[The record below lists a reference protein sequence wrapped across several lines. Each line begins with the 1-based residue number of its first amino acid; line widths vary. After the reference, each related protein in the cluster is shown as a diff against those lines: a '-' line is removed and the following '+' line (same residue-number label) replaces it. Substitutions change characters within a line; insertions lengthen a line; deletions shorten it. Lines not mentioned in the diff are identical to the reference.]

1 MPGISRYHG
10 TLPTHAARATRA
22 ARPAP
27 AIRAARAIVLLAAL
41 ALLGALPLPGSATA
55 GDATPSAASI
65 AAVPRRSVTFPMRTM
80 GTYANVTIVTADS
93 ARASAPA
100 HIAQQ
105 VLARV
110 DSLMS
115 NWTTTSEVARLNR
128 VCADGPTLVQP
139 EVARVIAHALE
150 VWRGSEGT
158 FDITIEPLI
167 RAWGFIGGKPHVP
180 ADSVAVAAFHRV
192 GAGQLRFD
200 AATGTLAYANP
211 GVRIDLGG
219 IAKGYAVDVAADS
232 LRAHGITDAL
242 VDLTGNMR
250 AMGHSAT
257 STGWRIGLRD
267 PRDRV
272 PYFAKITLND
282 EAIST
287 SGKYEQF
294 VAANGKTYGHIMD
307 PRTGQP
313 SDGLLAVTVIS
324 RSAFTCDSWDT
335 PLFVLGPAKA
345 RALAKAHSDFDAVL
359 VTPGPNGVDTLWVE
373 APLKD
378 RITLDAAAAR
388 MFHVV
393 VF

>member
-1 MPGISRYHG
+1 MPVILRHRGA
-10 TLPTHAARATRA
+10 HAARAA
-22 ARPAP
+22 
-27 AIRAARAIVLLAAL
+27 RAARAIALLAAT
-41 ALLGALPLPGSATA
+41 ALLGALPLPDSAAA
-55 GDATPSAASI
+55 GDTTPAAGIAVPSASA
-65 AAVPRRSVTFPMRTM
+65 PRRSVTFPTRTM
-80 GTYANVTIVTADS
+80 GTYANVTIVTDDS
-93 ARASAPA
+93 ARVAARA

-128 VCADGPTLVQP
+128 VCAQGPTLVHP
-139 EVARVIAHALE
+139 EVARVIAQALE

-180 ADSVAVAAFHRV
+180 ADSEAVAAAHRV

-200 AATGTLAYANP
+200 PGAGTLAFANP

-232 LRAHGITDAL
+232 LRAQGIADAL

-250 AMGHSAT
+250 AMGQSAT
-257 STGWRIGLRD
+257 SAGWRIGLRD

-345 RALAKAHSDFDAVL
+345 RALAKAHADFDAVL
-359 VTPGPNGVDTLWVE
+359 VTPGPDGVDTVWVE
-373 APLKD
+373 SPLKD
-378 RITLDAAAAR
+378 RIVLDPAAAR

>member
-1 MPGISRYHG
+1 MSIGGSGQFRG
-10 TLPTHAARATRA
+10 AC
-22 ARPAP
+22 
-27 AIRAARAIVLLAAL
+27 AARAIALLAAL
-41 ALLGALPLPGSATA
+41 ALLGALPLPHSATA
-55 GDATPSAASI
+55 GDATPAAGAAASS
-65 AAVPRRSVTFPMRTM
+65 ASVARHSVTFPMRTM
-80 GTYANVTIVTADS
+80 GTYANVTIVTDDS
-93 ARASAPA
+93 AGAATPA

-128 VCADGPTLVQP
+128 VCAAGPAFVHP
-139 EVARVIAHALE
+139 EVARVIAQALE

-180 ADSVAVAAFHRV
+180 ADSEAVAAAHRV

-200 AATGTLAYANP
+200 AAAGTLAYANP

-219 IAKGYAVDVAADS
+219 IAKGYAVDIAADS
-232 LRAHGITDAL
+232 LRAHAITDAL
-242 VDLTGNMR
+242 VDLTGNMFALGR
-250 AMGHSAT
+250 SAT

-267 PRDRV
+267 PRDRL
-272 PYFAKITLND
+272 PYFAKITLSN
-282 EAIST
+282 EGIST

-313 SDGLLAVTVIS
+313 ADGLLAVTVIS

-335 PLFVLGPAKA
+335 PLFVLGPTKA
-345 RALAKAHSDFDAVL
+345 RALAKAHADFDAVL
-359 VTPGPNGVDTLWVE
+359 VTPGRDGVDTVWVE
-373 APLKD
+373 SPLKN
-378 RITLDAAAAR
+378 RIVLDPAAAG